1 MKLRSLDDILDLDK
15 LDFPPYPKVE
25 AIEWYASTDHVGEP
39 SYYITVILPDDTPEE
54 HRERKLTREIEQ
66 RIKRAI
72 RDAGIEEFAY
82 TRTATPAD
90 LKWAEE
96 NRDY

>member
-1 MKLRSLDDILDLDK
+1 MKLQSLDDILNLDK
-15 LDFPPYPKVE
+15 LNLPPYPTVSE
-25 AIEWYASTDHVGEP
+25 IQWYPATDSVGEP
-39 SYYITVILPDDTPEE
+39 SYYITVILPDDTPPE
-54 HRERKLTREIEQ
+54 HRERKLTREIER
-66 RIKRAI
+66 RIKQAI
-72 RDAGIEEFAY
+72 RNAGIEEFAY